1 MKKTR
6 VFLGAAVLVLTFSSC
21 FHGRQGFGVTDYKGQ
36 TVFLKK
42 NLFYHVGA
50 LSSDWRHMATSAKA
64 IAFHNDNLG
73 ATISTDAFCGASFED
88 LPLKTLT
95 GHLFAGTAKHNVV
108 KENELT
114 LDDRGALRTIA
125 TGTVD
130 GVALK
135 FDSVVIK
142 KNNCTFDFIYISP
155 PENYDGG
162 VRGFEVFY
170 NGFKF

>member
-6 VFLGAAVLVLTFSSC
+6 VFWGIAILIVTSSC
-21 FHGRQGFGVTDYKGQ
+21 FHGRSSSGVVGYRGQ

-42 NLFYHVGA
+42 DLSYKVGV
-50 LSSDWRHMATSAKA
+50 LPKEWRVLKTPVKA
-64 IAFHNDNLG
+64 AAFHNDG
-73 ATISTDAFCGASFED
+73 SHATISTDAFCGASFED

-95 GHLFAGTAKHNVV
+95 GHLFAGTSKHNVI
-108 KENELT
+108 KEDEFS
-114 LDDRGALRTIA
+114 LDGRGALRTIS

-130 GVALK
+130 GIALK
-135 FDSVVIK
+135 FDSVVVK

-162 VRGFEVFY
+162 VADFENFYIGFSF
-170 NGFKF
+170 